1 MATLSM
7 KVIIFKSKIYILP
20 HKIGLAT
27 FSMLLKITQ
36 TVAGLLKKSV
46 AISKT
51 LSVLL
56 IRLIVT
62 GLFQKIKFHVKELSE
77 YLKNKNF
84 PYSNNF
90 S

>member
-1 MATLSM
+1 MATLSI

-36 TVAGLLKKSV
+36 TVAGLLKNSFE
-46 AISKT
+46 ISST

-56 IRLIVT
+56 IRLIRDT
-62 GLFQKIKFHVKELSE
+62 L
-77 YLKNKNF
+77 NKK
-84 PYSNNF
+84 PR
-90 S
+90 